1 MDDYLKDFVQESE
14 DHITELNNA
23 LLDLESDPND
33 EGAMD
38 SIFRTA
44 HTIKGNCGAMGFT
57 KAADLAHAIE
67 DLLDEM
73 RAGRVA
79 VSPETMDEVFEGV
92 DTLEVMVEETREEG
106 EPRTD
111 PREVIDDLRG
121 VIEDAPGP
129 DVRIE
134 PPSETEIETTLQ
146 AVEGP
151 AEPEQQVYHVRLAVD
166 EDDAEEEGMLV
177 LEALAD
183 AFDVLATNP
192 PQNVIRAEDYG
203 TSFDAIVS
211 SAIGDDDITAAL
223 EAVDQVDEVLVTDV
237 TEHVGVDRGEGDV
250 DVDDMEVEELLE
262 SVSEFDD
269 IDQKAEE
276 MAEEEAMEELGEAGT
291 FEEVDLESDDD
302 IEIEGLL
309 EAEEL
314 AEEEAMEELGEAGT
328 FEEVDLES
336 DDDIEIEG
344 LLEAEEELAEDD
356 DIEESDL
363 GEMEDLEPDD
373 DPDDANAVFKEL
385 QEEVDEVDY
394 EELEPELEALEFD
407 EFSDDEEMGFD
418 ELVGEVEDAGEEDL
432 AAFDSE
438 FDESDDGLDEVDELF
453 EEADPE
459 IEADPDAEE
468 MGVDELIETAGE
480 ETAEVAADLD
490 VDMSDLSEGEASSA
504 SDSDADDGADA
515 DVAGESDAD
524 VTADD
529 ALDDLDDFGS
539 EFDGAVDDGAVDDV
553 AVDVDDGEAADEAA
567 PDEFDLDIEPG
578 EAEPVEAEP
587 VEDEPSGDELAEIES
602 IRVDVSQVDSLLNQ
616 VEELVTS
623 RIRLRRAIE
632 EGDLSAAESGLD
644 ELETLTMRMQD
655 TVMDIRLV
663 PLEQV
668 VGRLP
673 RVVRDIAR
681 DQDKEIDFA
690 VEGADVEV
698 DRRILSELGDP
709 LMHLVRNAVDHGI
722 EPPDVREEKGKP
734 REGRIRVRARRARDN
749 VVIEIVDDGG
759 GLDTEAIAEKAVA
772 EGIRTPEEVGGMAA
786 SEIHELIFE
795 PGFTTVDEVTDVS
808 GRGVGMDVVRATVQ
822 NLDGSVGIDS
832 VEGQGTTISL
842 EVPVSVAIVR
852 VLFIESGGEEYGVPV
867 NSVDEITR
875 MGATETVDGEPV
887 LTHDDRVYP
896 VVELGEALETPGP
909 HANGDGMLL
918 RVNDDVRQVALHCD
932 SVSRQEEVVIKPYEG
947 LLSGIPGLS
956 GAAVLGEGNV
966 VNILDVE
973 TL

>member
-1 MDDYLKDFVQESE
+1 MDDYLRDFVQESD

-38 SIFRTA
+38 QIFRTA

-79 VSPETMDEVFEGV
+79 VTAETMDEVFDGV
-92 DTLEVMVEETREEG
+92 DTLEQMVEEVREHD
-106 EPRTD
+106 EPQTD
-111 PREVIDDLRG
+111 PREVIDALRG

-151 AEPEQQVYHVRLAVD
+151 AEPEQNVYHVRLAVD
-166 EDDAEEEGMLV
+166 EDDAESEGMLV

-203 TSFDAIVS
+203 NSFDAIIS

-250 DVDDMEVEELLE
+250 EVDDMEVEELLD

-269 IDQKAEE
+269 IEQKAEE
-276 MAEEEAMEELGEAGT
+276 MAEEEAMEELGEAGS
-291 FEEVDLESDDD
+291 FDEVDLEADDD

-309 EAEEL
+309 E
-314 AEEEAMEELGEAGT
+314 
-328 FEEVDLES
+328 D
-336 DDDIEIEG
+336 
-344 LLEAEEELAEDD
+344 EELAEDD
-356 DIEESDL
+356 EIEESDL
-363 GEMEDLEPDD
+363 GEMEDLEPEAE
-373 DPDDANAVFKEL
+373 PDDANAVFNEL
-385 QEEVDEVDY
+385 QEEVEEVEY
-394 EELEPELEALEFD
+394 EELEPELEELEFD
-407 EFSDDEEMGFD
+407 EFSGEEEEDIDFE
-418 ELVGEVEDAGEEDL
+418 ELVGEVDDGGEEDL
-432 AAFDSE
+432 DAFDSE
-438 FDESDDGLDEVDELF
+438 FDESEDGLDEVDELF
-453 EEADPE
+453 EEAESE
-459 IEADPDAEE
+459 IEADPEADE
-468 MGVDELIETAGE
+468 MDVDELIEAAGE
-480 ETAEVAADLD
+480 DTAEVAEELD
-490 VDMSDLSEGEASSA
+490 VDMSDLSEGEGSPASA
-504 SDSDADDGADA
+504 DAGGSDADEL
-515 DVAGESDAD
+515 DVAEPATPGDE
-524 VTADD
+524 ADD
-529 ALDDLDDFGS
+529 ELDVDELADLDS
-539 EFDGAVDDGAVDDV
+539 EFDSEFEEGGA
-553 AVDVDDGEAADEAA
+553 AADA
-567 PDEFDLDIEPG
+567 G
-578 EAEPVEAEP
+578 EAEPVEEEFELDIEAEETEAVEEAEP
-587 VEDEPSGDELAEIES
+587 EPPSGDELAEIES
-602 IRVDVSQVDSLLNQ
+602 IRVDVGQVDNLLNQ

-623 RIRLRRAIE
+623 RIRLRRAIQE
-632 EGDLSAAESGLD
+632 ESFSVAEDELD
-644 ELETLTMRMQD
+644 NLETLTMRMQD

-681 DQDKEIDFA
+681 DQGKEIDFA

-722 EPPDVREEKGKP
+722 EDPDTREANGKP
-734 REGRIRVRARRARDN
+734 REGKVRIRARRARDN
-749 VVIEIVDDGG
+749 VVIEIADDGG
-759 GLDTEAIAEKAVA
+759 GIDTEAIAEKAVA
-772 EGIRTPEEVGGMAA
+772 EAIVEPDAVSEMDPQ
-786 SEIHELIFE
+786 EIHELIFE
-795 PGFTTVDEVTDVS
+795 PGFSTVDEVTDVS
-808 GRGVGMDVVRATVQ
+808 GRGVGMDVVRETVQ
-822 NLDGSVGIDS
+822 SLDGSVSIDS
-832 VEGQGTTISL
+832 TPGEGTTIRL
-842 EVPVSVAIVR
+842 RVPVSVAIVR
-852 VLFIESGGEEYGVPV
+852 VLFVESGGEEYGIPV
-867 NSVDEITR
+867 KNVDEITQ
-875 MGATETVDGEPV
+875 MTATETVDGEQV
-887 LTHDDRVYP
+887 LTHDEQVYP
-896 VVELGEALETPGP
+896 LIELGEALETPGP
-909 HANGDGMLL
+909 HANGKGMLV
-918 RVNDDVRQVALHCD
+918 RVSDDVRQVALHCD
-932 SVSRQEEVVIKPYEG
+932 VVSRQEEVVIKPYEG

>member
-23 LLDLESDPND
+23 LLDLESDPGD
-33 EGAMD
+33 ADAMD

-57 KAADLAHAIE
+57 AAADLAHAIE

-79 VSPETMDEVFEGV
+79 VTPETMDEVFEGV
-92 DTLEVMVEETREEG
+92 DTLEQMVEEVREHE
-106 EPRTD
+106 EPETD
-111 PREVIDDLRG
+111 PREVIDTLRE
-121 VIEDAPGP
+121 VIKDAPGP
-129 DVRIE
+129 DVRVE
-134 PPSETEIETTLQ
+134 EPSETEIETTLQ

-151 AEPEQQVYHVRLAVD
+151 AAPEQNVYHVRLAVTED
-166 EDDAEEEGMLV
+166 EDEAEGMLV

-203 TSFDAIVS
+203 NSFDAIIS

-237 TEHVGVDRGEGDV
+237 TEYVGVDRGEGDI

-269 IDQKAEE
+269 IEQKAEE

-291 FEEVDLESDDD
+291 FDQVDLEEDDD

-309 EAEEL
+309 EDEEL
-314 AEEEAMEELGEAGT
+314 A
-328 FEEVDLES
+328 
-336 DDDIEIEG
+336 DD
-344 LLEAEEELAEDD
+344 AE
-356 DIEESDL
+356 IEESDL
-363 GEMEDLEPDD
+363 GEMEDLEPEPE
-373 DPDDANAVFKEL
+373 PDDANAVFKEL
-385 QEEVDEVDY
+385 QEEVDQVEY
-394 EELEPELEALEFD
+394 EELEPELEELDFD
-407 EFSDDEEMGFD
+407 EFSEDDEMGFE
-418 ELVGEVEDAGEEDL
+418 ELVGEVDDTETEDL
-432 AAFDSE
+432 DAFDSE
-438 FDESDDGLDEVDELF
+438 FDEGDDGLDEVDELF
-453 EEADPE
+453 EEAESE
-459 IEADPDAEE
+459 IEADPAAEE
-468 MGVDELIETAGE
+468 MDVDELIEAAGE
-480 ETAEVAADLD
+480 DTAEVAEELD
-490 VDMSDLSEGEASSA
+490 VDMSDLAEGEPDSG
-504 SDSDADDGADA
+504 SDAEATADA
-515 DVAGESDAD
+515 GEAVAEPDEVDDVGAEFDSAFEGDEEAAAGTGEA
-524 VTADD
+524 
-529 ALDDLDDFGS
+529 DDLDF
-539 EFDGAVDDGAVDDV
+539 EFDIGAEE
-553 AVDVDDGEAADEAA
+553 GEGVE
-567 PDEFDLDIEPG
+567 
-578 EAEPVEAEP
+578 EAEIEA
-587 VEDEPSGDELAEIES
+587 PSGDELAEIES
-602 IRVDVSQVDSLLNQ
+602 IRVDVGQVDTLLNQ

-623 RIRLRRAIE
+623 RIRLRR
-632 EGDLSAAESGLD
+632 SLD
-644 ELETLTMRMQD
+644 EGEYDTAQSELDDLETLTMRMQD

-722 EPPDVREEKGKP
+722 EGPAAREEAGKP
-734 REGRIRVRARRARDN
+734 TEGEVRIRARRARDN
-749 VVIEIVDDGG
+749 VVIEIVDDGS
-759 GLDTEAIAEKAVA
+759 GLDTEAIAEKAVD
-772 EGIRTPEEVGGMAA
+772 EGIADPEAVSDMEPG
-786 SEIHELIFE
+786 EIHELIFE
-795 PGFTTVDEVTDVS
+795 PGFTTVEEVTDVS
-808 GRGVGMDVVRATVQ
+808 GRGVGMDVVRETVQ
-822 NLDGSVGIDS
+822 SLDGSVSVDS
-832 VEGQGTTISL
+832 TPGEGTTIQL
-842 EVPVSVAIVR
+842 RVPVSVAILR
-852 VLFIESGGEEYGVPV
+852 VLFVESGGEEYGIPV
-867 NSVDEITR
+867 KNVDEITR
-875 MGATETVDGEPV
+875 VTATETVDGEEV
-887 LTHDDRVYP
+887 LTHDDQVYP
-896 VVELGEALETPGP
+896 LIELGEALSTPGP

-918 RVNDDVRQVALHCD
+918 RVNEDVRQVALHCD
-932 SVSRQEEVVIKPYEG
+932 TVSRQEEVVIKPFEG

>member
-14 DHITELNNA
+14 DHITDLNNA

-33 EGAMD
+33 EAAMD
-38 SIFRTA
+38 RIFRTA

-57 KAADLAHAIE
+57 KAADLSHAIE

-79 VSPETMDEVFEGV
+79 VTPETMDEVFDGV
-92 DTLEVMVEETREEG
+92 DTLEQMVDEVREQG
-106 EPRTD
+106 EPETD
-111 PREVIDDLRG
+111 PSDVLDTIRG
-121 VIEDAPGP
+121 VTEDAPGP

-134 PPSETEIETTLQ
+134 EPSETEIETTLQ

-151 AEPEQQVYHVRLAVD
+151 AEPEQSVYHVRLAVTED
-166 EDDAEEEGMLV
+166 EEEDEGMLV

-203 TSFDAIVS
+203 NSFDAIIS
-211 SAIGDDDITAAL
+211 SAIGDDDISAAL

-237 TEHVGVDRGEGDV
+237 TEYVGVDRAADEAE
-250 DVDDMEVEELLE
+250 VDDMEVEELLD

-269 IDQKAEE
+269 IEQKAEE

-291 FEEVDLESDDD
+291 FDEVDLESDED

-309 EAEEL
+309 E
-314 AEEEAMEELGEAGT
+314 
-328 FEEVDLES
+328 
-336 DDDIEIEG
+336 
-344 LLEAEEELAEDD
+344 EEELAEDD
-356 DIEESDL
+356 EIEESDL
-363 GEMEDLEPDD
+363 GEMEDLEPEPE
-373 DPDDANAVFKEL
+373 PDDANAVFSEL
-385 QEEVDEVDY
+385 QNEVEQVEY
-394 EELEPELEALEFD
+394 EELEPELEELEFD
-407 EFSDDEEMGFD
+407 EFSDEEDMSFD
-418 ELVGEVEDAGEEDL
+418 ELVGEVEEGEEEDL
-432 AAFDSE
+432 DAFDSE
-438 FDESDDGLDEVDELF
+438 FDETDDGLDEVDELF
-453 EEADPE
+453 EEAESE

-468 MGVDELIETAGE
+468 MAVDELIEAAGE
-480 ETAEVAADLD
+480 DTAEVAEDLD
-490 VDMSDLSEGEASSA
+490 VDMSDLAEADESGTDDAATADSGTDDA
-504 SDSDADDGADA
+504 TTADSDDAATADSGTD
-515 DVAGESDAD
+515 DVADEMDELA
-524 VTADD
+524 
-529 ALDDLDDFGS
+529 DLDDEFGS
-539 EFDGAVDDGAVDDV
+539 EFETDDVDVGEMEVDDA
-553 AVDVDDGEAADEAA
+553 ESTAD
-567 PDEFDLDIEPG
+567 DEFDIDID
-578 EAEPVEAEP
+578 AADTEPVEETGT
-587 VEDEPSGDELAEIES
+587 ETPSGDELAEIES
-602 IRVDVSQVDSLLNQ
+602 IRVDVGQVDSLLNQ

-632 EGDLSAAESGLD
+632 EDQVSVAEDELD

-681 DQDKEIDFA
+681 DQGKEIDFA

-722 EPPDVREEKGKP
+722 EPPTVREEKGKP
-734 REGRIRVRARRARDN
+734 REGKVRIRARRARDN

-759 GLDTEAIAEKAVA
+759 GLDTEAIAERAVE
-772 EGIRTPEEVGGMAA
+772 EGIRTAEEVGDMAA
-786 SEIHELIFE
+786 DQIHELIFE
-795 PGFTTVDEVTDVS
+795 PGFTTAEEVTDVS
-808 GRGVGMDVVRATVQ
+808 GRGVGMDVVRETVQ
-822 NLDGSVGIDS
+822 SLDGSVGVDS
-832 VEGQGTTISL
+832 DAESGTTIRL
-842 EVPVSVAIVR
+842 RVPVSVAIVR
-852 VLFIESGGEEYGVPV
+852 VLFVESGGEEYGIPV
-867 NSVDEITR
+867 KNVDEITR
-875 MGATETVDGEPV
+875 MTATESVDGERV
-887 LTHDDRVYP
+887 LTHDDQVYP
-896 VVELGEALETPGP
+896 LVELGEALSTPGP
-909 HANGDGMLL
+909 HANGDGMLI
-918 RVNDDVRQVALHCD
+918 RVSDDVRQVALHCD
-932 SVSRQEEVVIKPYEG
+932 EVSRQEEVVIKPYEG

>member
-1 MDDYLKDFVQESE
+1 MDDYLRDFVQESD

-33 EGAMD
+33 EAAMD
-38 SIFRTA
+38 QIFRTA

-57 KAADLAHAIE
+57 KAADLSHAIE

-79 VSPETMDEVFEGV
+79 VTAETMDEVFEGV
-92 DTLEVMVEETREEG
+92 DTLEQMVDEVREHD
-106 EPRTD
+106 EPQTD
-111 PREVIDDLRG
+111 PREVIDTLRG
-121 VIEDAPGP
+121 VIQDAPGP

-151 AEPEQQVYHVRLAVD
+151 AQPEQNVYHVRLAVD
-166 EDDAEEEGMLV
+166 EDDADTEGMLV

-203 TSFDAIVS
+203 NSFDAIIS

-250 DVDDMEVEELLE
+250 EVDDMEVEELLD

-269 IDQKAEE
+269 IEQKAEE

-291 FEEVDLESDDD
+291 FDEVDLDEDEE

-309 EAEEL
+309 E
-314 AEEEAMEELGEAGT
+314 
-328 FEEVDLES
+328 
-336 DDDIEIEG
+336 
-344 LLEAEEELAEDD
+344 EEELAEDD

-363 GEMEDLEPDD
+363 GEMEDLEPEAE
-373 DPDDANAVFKEL
+373 PDDANAVFSEL
-385 QEEVDEVDY
+385 QEEVEQVEY
-394 EELEPELEALEFD
+394 EELEPELEELEFD
-407 EFSDDEEMGFD
+407 EFSEEEEDMGFD
-418 ELVGEVEDAGEEDL
+418 ELVGEVDDGTEEDL
-432 AAFDSE
+432 DAFDSE
-438 FDESDDGLDEVDELF
+438 FDETEDGLDEVDELF
-453 EEADPE
+453 ETAESE
-459 IEADPDAEE
+459 IEADPEADD
-468 MGVDELIETAGE
+468 MDVDELIEAAGQD
-480 ETAEVAADLD
+480 TAEVAEELD
-490 VDMSDLSEGEASSA
+490 VDMSDLSDSEAGASA
-504 SDSDADDGADA
+504 GADA
-515 DVAGESDAD
+515 SDDEPAD
-524 VTADD
+524 VEEPATPGDDVEADEVDELADLDSAFDSEFETAD
-529 ALDDLDDFGS
+529 AAETGS
-539 EFDGAVDDGAVDDV
+539 VE
-553 AVDVDDGEAADEAA
+553 E
-567 PDEFDLDIEPG
+567 EFDLDIDAGDTEPVE
-578 EAEPVEAEP
+578 EAEPEA
-587 VEDEPSGDELAEIES
+587 PSGDELAEIES
-602 IRVDVSQVDSLLNQ
+602 IRVDVGQVDNLLNQ

-632 EGDLSAAESGLD
+632 EDEFSVAEDELD
-644 ELETLTMRMQD
+644 NLETLTMRMQD

-681 DQDKEIDFA
+681 DQGKQIDFA

-722 EPPDVREEKGKP
+722 EDPDLREERGKP
-734 REGRIRVRARRARDN
+734 REGKVRIRARRARDN
-749 VVIEIVDDGG
+749 VAIEIADDGG
-759 GLDTEAIAEKAVA
+759 GIDTEAIAEKAVS
-772 EGIRTPEEVGGMAA
+772 EGIVDPEVVNEMDPG
-786 SEIHELIFE
+786 EIHELIFE

-808 GRGVGMDVVRATVQ
+808 GRGVGMDVVRETVQ
-822 NLDGSVGIDS
+822 SLDGSVNIDS
-832 VEGQGTTISL
+832 APGEGTTISL
-842 EVPVSVAIVR
+842 RVPVSVAIVR
-852 VLFIESGGEEYGVPV
+852 VLFVESGGEEYGVPV
-867 NSVDEITR
+867 KNVDEITQ
-875 MGATETVDGEPV
+875 MTATETVDGERV
-887 LTHDDRVYP
+887 LTHDDQVYP
-896 VVELGEALETPGP
+896 LIQLGEALETPGP
-909 HANGDGMLL
+909 HANGDGMLI
-918 RVNDDVRQVALHCD
+918 RVSDDVRQVALHCD
-932 SVSRQEEVVIKPYEG
+932 EVSRQEEVVIKPYEG

>member
-1 MDDYLKDFVQESE
+1 MEDYLRDFVQEGE

-79 VSPETMDEVFEGV
+79 VSPETMDEVFDGV
-92 DTLEVMVEETREEG
+92 DTLEQMVDEVSEEG
-106 EPRTD
+106 EPDTN
-111 PREVIDDLRG
+111 PREVIDTLRG
-121 VIEDAPGP
+121 VIEEAPGP

-166 EDDAEEEGMLV
+166 EDEDEEEGMLV

-203 TSFDAIVS
+203 TSFDAIIS

-237 TEHVGVDRGEGDV
+237 TEHVGVDRGDDEIE
-250 DVDDMEVEELLE
+250 VDDMEVEELLD

-269 IDQKAEE
+269 IEQKAEE
-276 MAEEEAMEELGEAGT
+276 MAEEEAMEELGEAGS
-291 FEEVDLESDDD
+291 FDEVDLEADDD

-309 EAEEL
+309 E
-314 AEEEAMEELGEAGT
+314 
-328 FEEVDLES
+328 D
-336 DDDIEIEG
+336 
-344 LLEAEEELAEDD
+344 EELAEDD
-356 DIEESDL
+356 EIEESDL
-363 GEMEDLEPDD
+363 GEMEDLEPETE
-373 DPDDANAVFKEL
+373 PDDANAVFNEL
-385 QEEVDEVDY
+385 QQEVEEVEY
-394 EELEPELEALEFD
+394 EELEPELEELEFD
-407 EFSDDEEMGFD
+407 EFSQDEEMGFD
-418 ELVGEVEDAGEEDL
+418 ELVGEVDDAGGEDL
-432 AAFDSE
+432 GAFDSE
-438 FDESDDGLDEVDELF
+438 FDEGDDGLDEVDELF
-453 EEADPE
+453 EEAESE
-459 IEADPDAEE
+459 IEADPEAEE
-468 MGVDELIETAGE
+468 MDVDELIEAAGE
-480 ETAEVAADLD
+480 DTAEVAEELD
-490 VDMSDLSEGEASSA
+490 VDMSDLSESEPSSGTDTTDEAA
-504 SDSDADDGADA
+504 TEPAEDDDTDLGDI
-515 DVAGESDAD
+515 DE
-524 VTADD
+524 
-529 ALDDLDDFGS
+529 LDDIGS
-539 EFDGAVDDGAVDDV
+539 EFDSDFEDDAGEDGAF
-553 AVDVDDGEAADEAA
+553 E
-567 PDEFDLDIEPG
+567 LDIEA
-578 EAEPVEAEP
+578 EESEPVEAAES
-587 VEDEPSGDELAEIES
+587 EAPSGDELAEIES
-602 IRVDVSQVDSLLNQ
+602 IRVDVSQVDNLLNQ

-632 EGDLSAAESGLD
+632 NDDLDVAEGELD
-644 ELETLTMRMQD
+644 DLETLTMRMQD

-668 VGRLP
+668 AGRLP

-681 DQDKEIDFA
+681 EQGKEIDFA

-722 EPPDVREEKGKP
+722 EHPDVREENGKP
-734 REGRIRVRARRARDN
+734 REGKVRIRARRARDN
-749 VVIEIVDDGG
+749 VVIEITDDGS
-759 GLDTEAIAEKAVA
+759 GLGTEAIAEKAVD
-772 EGIRTPEEVGGMAA
+772 EGIVDAETVTAMAPD
-786 SEIHELIFE
+786 EINELIFE
-795 PGFTTVDEVTDVS
+795 PGFTTAEEVTDVS
-808 GRGVGMDVVRATVQ
+808 GRGVGMDVVRETVQ
-822 NLDGSVGIDS
+822 SLDGSVGVDS
-832 VEGQGTTISL
+832 SSDEGTSIRL
-842 EVPVSVAIVR
+842 RVPVSVAIVR
-852 VLFIESGGEEYGVPV
+852 VLFVETGGEEYGIPV
-867 NSVDEITR
+867 KNVDEITR
-875 MGATETVDGEPV
+875 MTRTETVDGEEV
-887 LTHDDRVYP
+887 LTHDDKVYP
-896 VVELGEALETPGP
+896 LIELGEALETPGP
-909 HANGDGMLL
+909 HANGDGMLI
-918 RVNDDVRQVALHCD
+918 RVSDDVRQVALHCD
-932 SVSRQEEVVIKPYEG
+932 AVSRQEEVVIKPYEG